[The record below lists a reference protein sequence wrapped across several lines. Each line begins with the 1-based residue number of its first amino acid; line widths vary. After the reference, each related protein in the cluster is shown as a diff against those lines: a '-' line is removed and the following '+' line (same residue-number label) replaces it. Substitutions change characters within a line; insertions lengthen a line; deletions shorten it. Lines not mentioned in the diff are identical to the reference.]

1 MLLIAARAHLRP
13 GLWAIG
19 SLFCLLVVTNEAAA
33 GQTPP
38 PCESTVLTLGEAA
51 NLLRVDAAEIEQL
64 AEQHKL
70 PARRIGSSWRFNC
83 AALMAWL
90 NGEWELIGSLLT
102 ARDMSEVTA
111 TGTAR
116 DQGEKPPSAK
126 ATSPADGQNAPI
138 GEAPEEREAEDVFL
152 RGQRVLLGRGD
163 VVVDFGEFYSRSGDH
178 LLASLGSGIALAT
191 VERQALTS
199 LVVGRV
205 GILDETELFASTTF
219 SSQHVHQ
226 FFGATSLARSG
237 RSELGVASVGVRRT
251 LLRERAG
258 RPDIIVSL
266 DGQIPTGRTSS
277 AVGGG
282 LTFVKS
288 VDPVVLFASA
298 NYLRTFGRVESS
310 VAGSQPKSGVDVSLG
325 YGLALNDTLAIS
337 AAVSGVFAGATT
349 LDNAKLRRPGSFGA
363 RLGLT
368 SWLAKGLYIEPSV
381 SFGLTGPGDSFALGV
396 TMPYAF

>member
-1 MLLIAARAHLRP
+1 MLLIAARAHLRA
-13 GLWAIG
+13 GLRAAV
-19 SLFCLLVVTNEAAA
+19 SLFCLLVVINDAAA

-38 PCESTVLTLGEAA
+38 PCEPAVLTLGEAA
-51 NLLRVDAAEIEQL
+51 NLLRVDAGEIERL
-64 AEQHKL
+64 AEQQKL

-90 NGEWELIGSLLT
+90 NGEWKLIGSSLT
-102 ARDMSEVTA
+102 ARDMSEMTA
-111 TGTAR
+111 TGTAPG
-116 DQGEKPPSAK
+116 QAEKTPAK
-126 ATSPADGQNAPI
+126 AGPPADGQNAPI

-163 VVVDFGEFYSRSGDH
+163 VVVDFGQFYSRSGDH
-178 LLASLGSGIALAT
+178 LLASIGGGVALAT
-191 VERQALTS
+191 VEQETLTS

-205 GILDETELFASTTF
+205 GVFDETELFASTTF

-226 FFGATSLARSG
+226 FLDATSLARSG
-237 RSELGVASVGVRRT
+237 RSELGAANVGVRRT

-266 DGQIPTGRTSS
+266 DGQIPTGHTSS

-337 AAVSGVFAGATT
+337 AAISGVFAGATS

-381 SFGLTGPGDSFALGV
+381 SFGLTGPGDSFAFGV
-396 TMPYAF
+396 TMPYSF